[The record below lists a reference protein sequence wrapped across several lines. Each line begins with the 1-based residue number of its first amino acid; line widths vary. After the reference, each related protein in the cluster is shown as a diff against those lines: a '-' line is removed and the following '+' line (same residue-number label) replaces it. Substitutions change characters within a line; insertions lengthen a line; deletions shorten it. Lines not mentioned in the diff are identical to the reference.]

1 MLAGTQILW
10 SVLDAFG
17 QNVLVIKRSDKL
29 VHYYKLDREEQS
41 RGVDLCVL
49 CSRIA
54 SHETL
59 ISLTELLVTGIMSNA
74 GATFEKECVCIS
86 VEMLIGGTLMALN
99 FCQIFYRSRAVLGD
113 PRTEI
118 CCTIS
123 VEKLH

>member
-74 GATFEKECVCIS
+74 GATFEKECV
-86 VEMLIGGTLMALN
+86 
-99 FCQIFYRSRAVLGD
+99 
-113 PRTEI
+113 
-118 CCTIS
+118 
-123 VEKLH
+123 